1 MLSFVAALLLSSG
14 HRPTALGAVATASQ
28 NPDDAGGGYPAATA
42 TKWAVHAARSRRQR
56 ERPQG
61 SEAGGRPLRGA
72 RHPKGGCHHTGQTTC
87 GREEGD
93 AGAWPRGR
101 ECVGLCAGRAAR
113 KPERKG
119 ACPAAGGCGMVCG
132 WVWVVFVGGSLRGS
146 WSYWLGFD
154 FVIST
159 PVILNGG

>member
-1 MLSFVAALLLSSG
+1 MTALLLSSAPP
-14 HRPTALGAVATASQ
+14 PTAPERRGAALQ

-56 ERPQG
+56 ERPIG

-87 GREEGD
+87 GREEG
-93 AGAWPRGR
+93 AAAAWPRGR
-101 ECVGLCAGRAAR
+101 ECVGLLRGRAGR

-119 ACPAAGGCGMVCG
+119 ACPAAGGCGWICG

-146 WSYWLGFD
+146 CSYRFGFD